1 MEFRRLLFRSNFGNR
16 SQGFSP
22 NDLTVDATW
31 RYIRRAQTLSGRSVA
46 MWGRGEPSGVKSLPV
61 GASVDMKERRAQA
74 CGSRLQAL
82 GARSRSI
89 ALELVQWYARYQ
101 QRNTESLAARRSSRR
116 FCQTTR

>member
-1 MEFRRLLFRSNFGNR
+1 MRISDWSSDVCSSDLLLRHSCRRERQRSGAEQHNFGNR

-61 GASVDMKERRAQA
+61 GASVDMKERRAPA
-74 CGSRLQAL
+74 CGFRLQAL
-82 GARSRSI
+82 RSEAHTS
-89 ALELVQWYARYQ
+89 EL
-101 QRNTESLAARRSSRR
+101 
-116 FCQTTR
+116 QTLMRTS